1 VPSKSNILS
10 RRLLVVSALLF
21 TQRVLGADSSECRD
35 DLRDSDHYVVR
46 SVTVAGRWVPS
57 IQLPLK
63 AGDSFSNAKVQGCM
77 EAVRQ
82 ALISPGNQSFELNNL
97 GSAGVLH
104 IGRCLKVEG
113 KQVDVVIQPRYLRV
127 DLYQVGQN
135 ILPIPRSSL
144 PSFYQA
150 VPPALLAFNPALG
163 FYQDEHYGL
172 ATTWGFSASL
182 LDLAKTLHHEET
194 TDSDLRL
201 ELAASGRKSFANSF
215 YTTDVDL
222 TLAKQ
227 NPGAFIENL
236 DLVTNYQG
244 KEQPQGD
251 NNLSR
256 QAFELGGNARL
267 RPDLEFVRT
276 TLLGVKYQ
284 WSDNSF
290 TENGTRKWTNEN
302 SFQAH
307 LIAEGRAARGFLR
320 GGLWINT
327 ACPESGD
334 CYERIAG
341 LLGYEKEF
349 VITPGQTLGIETV
362 IGGGQTWD
370 APSYAQF
377 YGGNSDRNFLYD
389 SLNSPNMSAFP
400 AGPWIRSFGEGQATP
415 QGSRGATRYW
425 QFNVNIAPPIP
436 FLSHPLIPDEEVAPG
451 VTLKQLLK
459 NKAGDSVNF
468 YAAQLVTEGL
478 SPEEALAKAK
488 ATYGEVKP
496 AVEFIADQ
504 ANIYSIKPL
513 VLCDVAGMD
522 APNVPHR
529 VRVAVGGGLQI
540 TVVIAKFEIGYMHTA
555 IGRENDP
562 SGNLFARLV
571 FQNIF

>member
-1 VPSKSNILS
+1 VPSTSNILS
-10 RRLLVVSALLF
+10 RRLLVISALLL

-63 AGDSFSNAKVQGCM
+63 AGDSFSNAKMQGCM
-77 EAVRQ
+77 ETVRQ
-82 ALISPGNQSFELNNL
+82 ALMSPGNQSFELNNL
-97 GSAGVLH
+97 GSAGVLYV
-104 IGRCLKVEG
+104 GRCLKVEG

-135 ILPIPRSSL
+135 ILPVPRTIE

-150 VPPALLAFNPALG
+150 VPPALLAFNPAVGL
-163 FYQDEHYGL
+163 YQDEHYGL
-172 ATTWGFSASL
+172 ATTWKFSTSL
-182 LDLAKTLHHEET
+182 LDLTKTLHHEET
-194 TDSDLRL
+194 TNSDLGL
-201 ELAASGRKSFANSF
+201 ELATSGRKSFANSF
-215 YTTDVDL
+215 YTTNVDL

-236 DLVTNYQG
+236 GLVTNYQG
-244 KEQPQGD
+244 EEQPQGD

-256 QAFELGGNARL
+256 QAFEVGGNARL

-276 TLLGVKYQ
+276 ALLGVKYQ

-290 TENGTRKWTNEN
+290 TENGTRKETNEN
-302 SFQAH
+302 SLQAH

-320 GGLWINT
+320 GGIWINT
-327 ACPESGD
+327 ACPKSGD

-362 IGGGQTWD
+362 IGGGQTWN

-400 AGPWIRSFGEGQATP
+400 AGPWIRSFGEGQATA
-415 QGSRGATRYW
+415 QSSRGATRYW
-425 QFNVNIAPPIP
+425 QINVNIAPPIP
-436 FLSHPLIPDEEVAPG
+436 FLSQPLIPDEEVAPG
-451 VTLKQLLK
+451 VTLKQFLK

-478 SPEEALAKAK
+478 SPEEALAKAQ

-522 APNVPHR
+522 APNVPDR